1 MNKVDKNKITF
12 YCLLFGIMLVGV
24 ICLTFVI
31 KNSFITGERVCN
43 DLKGKVIYIGDR
55 EYTLDNKTTFKFSME
70 NVKEIESYKLRE
82 IQGVLTIQEDEIEY
96 EVNMKIKYLRSE
108 DKWDILNII
117 YDSTN
122 IKGNSLN
129 TIPYSITWWPCP
141 LEIKSPTITINI

>member
-12 YCLLFGIMLVGV
+12 YCLLFGILLVGV

-129 TIPYSITWWPCP
+129 TIPYSIT
-141 LEIKSPTITINI
+141 

>member
-55 EYTLDNKTTFKFSME
+55 EYILDNKTTFKFSME
-70 NVKEIESYKLRE
+70 KVKEIESYKLRE

-129 TIPYSITWWPCP
+129 TIPYSIT
-141 LEIKSPTITINI
+141 

>member
-129 TIPYSITWWPCP
+129 TIPDRIT
-141 LEIKSPTITINI
+141 

>member
-122 IKGNSLN
+122 INGNSLN
-129 TIPYSITWWPCP
+129 TIPYSIT
-141 LEIKSPTITINI
+141 

>member
-82 IQGVLTIQEDEIEY
+82 IQGVLTIQEDKIEY

-129 TIPYSITWWPCP
+129 TIPYSIT
-141 LEIKSPTITINI
+141 

>member
-1 MNKVDKNKITF
+1 M
-12 YCLLFGIMLVGV
+12 GV

-31 KNSFITGERVCN
+31 KNSFITGKRVCN
-43 DLKGKVIYIGDR
+43 DLRDKVIYIRDK
-55 EYTLDNKTTFKFSME
+55 EYILDNEVTFKFNIES
-70 NVKEIESYKLRE
+70 VKEIESYKLRE

-96 EVNMKIKYLRSE
+96 EVNMKIKYLKSE

-129 TIPYSITWWPCP
+129 TIPYSIT
-141 LEIKSPTITINI
+141 

>member
-70 NVKEIESYKLRE
+70 NVKEIESYRLRE

-96 EVNMKIKYLRSE
+96 EVNMKIKYLKSE

-129 TIPYSITWWPCP
+129 TIPYSIT
-141 LEIKSPTITINI
+141 

>member
-1 MNKVDKNKITF
+1 MNKLDKNKVTF

-31 KNSFITGERVCN
+31 KNSFITGKRVCN
-43 DLKGKVIYIGDR
+43 DLRDKVIYIRDK
-55 EYTLDNKTTFKFSME
+55 EYILDNEVTFKFNIES
-70 NVKEIESYKLRE
+70 VKEIESYKLRE

-129 TIPYSITWWPCP
+129 TIPYSIT
-141 LEIKSPTITINI
+141 

>member
-55 EYTLDNKTTFKFSME
+55 EYILDNKTTFKFSME

-96 EVNMKIKYLRSE
+96 EVSMKIKYLRSE

-129 TIPYSITWWPCP
+129 TIPYSIT
-141 LEIKSPTITINI
+141 

>member
-43 DLKGKVIYIGDR
+43 DLKGKVIYIGGR

-70 NVKEIESYKLRE
+70 NVKEIESYRLRE

-129 TIPYSITWWPCP
+129 TIPYSIT
-141 LEIKSPTITINI
+141 

>member
-24 ICLTFVI
+24 ICLAFVI

-129 TIPYSITWWPCP
+129 TIPYSIT
-141 LEIKSPTITINI
+141 

>member
-55 EYTLDNKTTFKFSME
+55 EYTLDNKTIFKFSME

-129 TIPYSITWWPCP
+129 TIPYSIT
-141 LEIKSPTITINI
+141 

>member
-117 YDSTN
+117 YDSPN
-122 IKGNSLN
+122 IKGTSLN
-129 TIPYSITWWPCP
+129 TIPYSIT
-141 LEIKSPTITINI
+141 

>member
-70 NVKEIESYKLRE
+70 NVKEIESYRLRE

-122 IKGNSLN
+122 IRG
-129 TIPYSITWWPCP
+129 IV
-141 LEIKSPTITINI
+141 

>member
-82 IQGVLTIQEDEIEY
+82 IQGVLTIQENEIEY

-129 TIPYSITWWPCP
+129 TIPYSIT
-141 LEIKSPTITINI
+141 

>member
-1 MNKVDKNKITF
+1 MNKIDKNKITF

-31 KNSFITGERVCN
+31 KNSFMTGERVCN

-55 EYTLDNKTTFKFSME
+55 EYILDNKTIFKFSME
-70 NVKEIESYKLRE
+70 SVKEIESYKLRE

-96 EVNMKIKYLRSE
+96 EVSMKIKYLRSG

-129 TIPYSITWWPCP
+129 TIPYSIT
-141 LEIKSPTITINI
+141 

>member
-1 MNKVDKNKITF
+1 MNKLDKNKVTF

-31 KNSFITGERVCN
+31 KNSFITGKRVCN
-43 DLKGKVIYIGDR
+43 DLRGKVIYIRDR
-55 EYTLDNKTTFKFSME
+55 EYILDNEATFKFSIE
-70 NVKEIESYKLRE
+70 SVKEIESYKLRE

-96 EVNMKIKYLRSE
+96 EVSMKIKYLRSE

-129 TIPYSITWWPCP
+129 TIPYSIT
-141 LEIKSPTITINI
+141 

>member
-1 MNKVDKNKITF
+1 MNKLDKNKVTF

-31 KNSFITGERVCN
+31 KNSFMTGERVCN

-55 EYTLDNKTTFKFSME
+55 EYILDNKTIFKFSME
-70 NVKEIESYKLRE
+70 SVKEIESYKLRE

-96 EVNMKIKYLRSE
+96 EVSMKIKYLRSE

-129 TIPYSITWWPCP
+129 TIPYSIT
-141 LEIKSPTITINI
+141 

>member
-1 MNKVDKNKITF
+1 MNKLDKNKVTF

-96 EVNMKIKYLRSE
+96 EVNMKIKYLKSE

-129 TIPYSITWWPCP
+129 TIPYSIT
-141 LEIKSPTITINI
+141 

>member
-1 MNKVDKNKITF
+1 MNKLDKNKVTF

-31 KNSFITGERVCN
+31 KNSSITGKRVCN
-43 DLKGKVIYIGDR
+43 DLRGKVIYIRDK
-55 EYTLDNKTTFKFSME
+55 EYILDNEVTFKFNIES
-70 NVKEIESYKLRE
+70 VKEIESYKLRE

-96 EVNMKIKYLRSE
+96 EVNMKIKYLKSE

-129 TIPYSITWWPCP
+129 TIPYSIT
-141 LEIKSPTITINI
+141 

>member
-1 MNKVDKNKITF
+1 MNKIDKNKITF

-31 KNSFITGERVCN
+31 KNSFMTGERVCN

-55 EYTLDNKTTFKFSME
+55 EYILDNKTIFKFSME
-70 NVKEIESYKLRE
+70 SVKEIGRE

-96 EVNMKIKYLRSE
+96 EVSMKIKYLRSE

-129 TIPYSITWWPCP
+129 TIPYSIT
-141 LEIKSPTITINI
+141 

>member
-70 NVKEIESYKLRE
+70 NVKEIESYKLSE

-129 TIPYSITWWPCP
+129 TIPYSIT
-141 LEIKSPTITINI
+141 

>member
-55 EYTLDNKTTFKFSME
+55 EYILDNKTTFKFSME

-96 EVNMKIKYLRSE
+96 EVNMKIKYLKSE

-129 TIPYSITWWPCP
+129 TIPYSIT
-141 LEIKSPTITINI
+141 

>member
-31 KNSFITGERVCN
+31 KNSFITGKRVCN
-43 DLKGKVIYIGDR
+43 DLRDKVIYIRDK
-55 EYTLDNKTTFKFSME
+55 EYILDNEVTFKFNIES
-70 NVKEIESYKLRE
+70 VKEIESYKLRE

-96 EVNMKIKYLRSE
+96 EVNMKIKYLKSE

-129 TIPYSITWWPCP
+129 TIPYSIT
-141 LEIKSPTITINI
+141 

>member
-43 DLKGKVIYIGDR
+43 DLKGKFIYIGDR

-129 TIPYSITWWPCP
+129 TIPYSIT
-141 LEIKSPTITINI
+141 

>member
-1 MNKVDKNKITF
+1 MNKLDKNKVTF

-31 KNSFITGERVCN
+31 KNSFITGKRVCN
-43 DLKGKVIYIGDR
+43 DLMGKVIYIRDR
-55 EYTLDNKTTFKFSME
+55 EYILDNEATFKFSIE
-70 NVKEIESYKLRE
+70 SVKEIESYKLRE

-96 EVNMKIKYLRSE
+96 EVNMKIKYLKSE

-129 TIPYSITWWPCP
+129 TIPYSIT
-141 LEIKSPTITINI
+141 

>member
-1 MNKVDKNKITF
+1 MNKIDKNKITF

-31 KNSFITGERVCN
+31 KNSFMTGERVCN

-55 EYTLDNKTTFKFSME
+55 EYILDNKTTFKFSME
-70 NVKEIESYKLRE
+70 SVKEIESYKLRE

-96 EVNMKIKYLRSE
+96 EVSMKIKYLRSE

-129 TIPYSITWWPCP
+129 TIPYSIT
-141 LEIKSPTITINI
+141 

>member
-1 MNKVDKNKITF
+1 
-12 YCLLFGIMLVGV
+12 MLVGV

-31 KNSFITGERVCN
+31 KNSFITGKRVCN
-43 DLKGKVIYIGDR
+43 DLRGKVIYIRDK
-55 EYTLDNKTTFKFSME
+55 EYILDNEVTFKFNIES
-70 NVKEIESYKLRE
+70 VKEIESYKLRE

-96 EVNMKIKYLRSE
+96 EVNMKIKYLKSE

-129 TIPYSITWWPCP
+129 TIPYSIT
-141 LEIKSPTITINI
+141 

>member
-24 ICLTFVI
+24 IWLTFVI

-70 NVKEIESYKLRE
+70 NVKEIESYRLRE

-129 TIPYSITWWPCP
+129 TIPYSIT
-141 LEIKSPTITINI
+141 

>member
-129 TIPYSITWWPCP
+129 TIPYSIT
-141 LEIKSPTITINI
+141 

>member
-31 KNSFITGERVCN
+31 KNSLITGERVCN

-129 TIPYSITWWPCP
+129 TIPYSIT
-141 LEIKSPTITINI
+141 

>member
-1 MNKVDKNKITF
+1 MNKIDKNKITF

-31 KNSFITGERVCN
+31 KNSFMTGERVCN

-55 EYTLDNKTTFKFSME
+55 EYILDNKTIFKFSME
-70 NVKEIESYKLRE
+70 SVKEIESYKLRE

-96 EVNMKIKYLRSE
+96 EVSMKIKYLRSE

-129 TIPYSITWWPCP
+129 TIPYSIT
-141 LEIKSPTITINI
+141 

>member
-1 MNKVDKNKITF
+1 MNKLDKSKITF
-12 YCLLFGIMLVGV
+12 YCLLFGIMLVGA
-24 ICLTFVI
+24 ICLIFVI
-31 KNSFITGERVCN
+31 KNSFITEERVCN

-55 EYTLDNKTTFKFSME
+55 EYILDNKTTFKFSME

-96 EVNMKIKYLRSE
+96 EVSMKIKYLRSE

-129 TIPYSITWWPCP
+129 TIPYSIT
-141 LEIKSPTITINI
+141 

>member
-1 MNKVDKNKITF
+1 MNKLDKNKVTF

-31 KNSFITGERVCN
+31 KNSFITGKRVCN
-43 DLKGKVIYIGDR
+43 DLRDKVIYIRDK
-55 EYTLDNKTTFKFSME
+55 EYILENEVTFKFNIES
-70 NVKEIESYKLRE
+70 VKEIESYKLRE

-96 EVNMKIKYLRSE
+96 EVNMKIKYLKSE

-129 TIPYSITWWPCP
+129 TIPYSIT
-141 LEIKSPTITINI
+141 

>member
-1 MNKVDKNKITF
+1 M
-12 YCLLFGIMLVGV
+12 GV

-31 KNSFITGERVCN
+31 KNSFITGKRVCN
-43 DLKGKVIYIGDR
+43 DLRGKVIYIRDK
-55 EYTLDNKTTFKFSME
+55 EYILDNEVTFKFNIES
-70 NVKEIESYKLRE
+70 VKEIESYKLRE

-96 EVNMKIKYLRSE
+96 EVNMKIKYLKSE

-129 TIPYSITWWPCP
+129 TIPYSIT
-141 LEIKSPTITINI
+141 

>member
-1 MNKVDKNKITF
+1 MNKLDKNKVTF

-31 KNSFITGERVCN
+31 KNSFITGKRVCN
-43 DLKGKVIYIGDR
+43 DLRDKVIYIRDK
-55 EYTLDNKTTFKFSME
+55 EYILDNEVTFKFNIES
-70 NVKEIESYKLRE
+70 VKEIESYKLRE

-96 EVNMKIKYLRSE
+96 EVNMKIKYLKSE

-129 TIPYSITWWPCP
+129 TIPYSIT
-141 LEIKSPTITINI
+141 